1 MTNMLWDSYRDDDDL
16 ACELA
21 PPPHPNLGFV
31 DSYRDIR
38 LYGRPLR
45 LPRKGVES
53 RGDVKGDLLRSG
65 SVQESNRCRMGFPD
79 LTPDSRSEYR
89 VDYDIGPLEL
99 APQPR
104 QLAAVPSHEH
114 FHRTLAQS
122 LPVGLRLLRPYG
134 LGAREEEDL
143 HLRPSRREVS
153 GCDEAIAAVVAAS
166 RDHENSLSEEGTIPS
181 PHL

>member
-1 MTNMLWDSYRDDDDL
+1 
-16 ACELA
+16 
-21 PPPHPNLGFV
+21 
-31 DSYRDIR
+31 
-38 LYGRPLR
+38 
-45 LPRKGVES
+45 
-53 RGDVKGDLLRSG
+53 
-65 SVQESNRCRMGFPD
+65 MGFPD

-89 VDYDIGPLEL
+89 VDYDLGPLEL

-104 QLAAVPSHEH
+104 QLAAVPSHKH

-181 PHL
+181 LHLLRDLHPGVLHQLPDANHKACGACLLLHHLL